1 MLSVSSS
8 PWLGFSSDPLEVAA
22 ELALEL
28 LVELGHELGRVRA
41 LERAGLVQK
50 SQNAER
56 RLLRLDEVADD
67 LVVEVLDVL
76 PGHALGGVLLLLRL
90 ERQLDEVLLEL
101 LVDVVDAE
109 LLEAVR
115 VEDLEAEDVDRRAA

>member
-1 MLSVSSS
+1 MDRAFVARLPSTKLSVSSS

-76 PGHALGGVLLLLRL
+76 PGHALGGVLLL
-90 ERQLDEVLLEL
+90 
-101 LVDVVDAE
+101 
-109 LLEAVR
+109 
-115 VEDLEAEDVDRRAA
+115 